1 MVTHSVANA
10 SFSSRI
16 VNLLDGK
23 IVSDKTAD
31 R

>member
-1 MVTHSVANA
+1 MVTHSAPNA
-10 SFSSRI
+10 AYSSRI

-23 IVSDKTAD
+23 IVSDKPSG